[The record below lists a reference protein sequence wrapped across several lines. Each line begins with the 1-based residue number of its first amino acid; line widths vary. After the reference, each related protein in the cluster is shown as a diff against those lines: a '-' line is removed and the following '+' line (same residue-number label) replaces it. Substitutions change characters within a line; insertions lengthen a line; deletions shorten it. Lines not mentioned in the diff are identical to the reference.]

1 LFLSNLSITNIPIVV
16 IMKCFVF
23 LNFLALAAI
32 ECRGFR
38 GRRTGQHSLNLVRER
53 LPFAVDQREVR
64 ESKDS
69 IDSAKDTF
77 RGPLGEYKDMIA
89 GVQNAQLG
97 LDILVGP
104 STIAGAG
111 YGVFAALSDEV
122 QSVEVKE
129 GQPLMGYSKGTF
141 TSDADKGGDK
151 TVAWNFHA
159 VDQAIFF
166 EKELMTIK
174 DALGIVSNRH
184 DAAEMTDLLLGHK
197 LYYDEEEKEVAVR
210 ADEEFN
216 RRYFVP
222 HEVEATLAESV
233 DPTAESAGCSAEDI
247 YHGIDVSNMG
257 SYVNDLAYERGVSM
271 EAYTTKSATAN
282 QCAIVWRIEDKG
294 GVLCPTWPVV
304 VAKSDM
310 VFDNTEAMEL
320 GLEYNWRYWHAFEE
334 NAAVGRGG
342 DVE

>member
-1 LFLSNLSITNIPIVV
+1 MSKLGIL
-16 IMKCFVF
+16 KCFVC
-23 LNFLALAAI
+23 LFLALSAI

-38 GRRTGQHSLNLVRER
+38 GRRTGQHSINLVRER
-53 LPFAVDQREVR
+53 MSFAADQREVL
-64 ESKDS
+64 ESKDR
-69 IDSAKDTF
+69 IDSGKVTF

-151 TVAWNFHA
+151 TVAWNFHT

-174 DALGIVSNRH
+174 DALGIISNRH
-184 DAAEMTDLLLGHK
+184 DATEMTDLLLGHK
-197 LYYDEEEKEVAVR
+197 LYYDEEEKEVAIR

-222 HEVEATLAESV
+222 HEVEATLAEGV
-233 DPTAESAGCSAEDI
+233 DPTERAGCGAEDI
-247 YHGIDVSNMG
+247 YHGIGVSNMG
-257 SYVNDLAYERGVSM
+257 SYLNDLAYEPGVSM
-271 EAYTTKSATAN
+271 EAYITKSAAAN
-282 QCAIVWRIEDKG
+282 QCAIVWRIEDKCG
-294 GVLCPTWPVV
+294 QLYPTWPVV
-304 VAKSDM
+304 VAAKNDM

-320 GLEYNWRYWHAFEE
+320 GLEYNWRYWHAFGE
-334 NAAVGRGG
+334 NAAEGRNG